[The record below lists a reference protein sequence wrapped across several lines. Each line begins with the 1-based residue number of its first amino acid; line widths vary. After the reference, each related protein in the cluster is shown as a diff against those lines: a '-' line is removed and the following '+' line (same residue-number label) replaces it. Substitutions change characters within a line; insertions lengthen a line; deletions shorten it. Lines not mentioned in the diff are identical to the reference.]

1 LPLRNLDLHVADH
14 ARWPHR
20 AGTPAAA
27 AIVAQSGDTFA
38 ACYTAAQTAAPAAEA
53 FELALE
59 AETLLA
65 LFAELA
71 LGALGGELRG
81 GVGGLELVDCLEQ
94 TLDLV
99 AGLGEVFGQDGDGLF
114 AALDLRLEILDCAV
128 DVAYAASFGVAALLQ
143 VFELLFELRCMLV

>member
-1 LPLRNLDLHVADH
+1 MPLRNLDLHVADH
-14 ARWPHR
+14 AGWPHG
-20 AGTPAAA
+20 AGTPATAA
-27 AIVAQSGDTFA
+27 VVAQSGDSLA
-38 ACYTAAQTAAPAAEA
+38 ACYAAAQTAAAAAAEA
-53 FELALE
+53 FELALQ

-81 GVGGLELVDCLEQ
+81 GVGGLELVDCLKQ

-114 AALDLRLEILDCAV
+114 AALDLCLEVFDCAV
-128 DVAYAASFGVAALLQ
+128 DVADAAGFGVAAL
-143 VFELLFELRCMLV
+143 F